1 MFASA
6 WKVEEYKSLLEKN
19 ASLAQS
25 MKNIISIIESGKTQ
39 AVNIG
44 RAISTVRKELLDYVK
59 GIKKYLV
66 SLMVMLYSGK
76 YDIIIL

>member
-44 RAISTVRKELLDYVK
+44 RAISTVHKELLGYVK